1 MDSSKTK
8 ELSDAEWNERFQSI
22 YQQYYAKLCIY
33 ATSILANDEE
43 SEEIVQNVIY
53 KLWEQREKFN
63 EIENL
68 QSYLYRSVKNLCI
81 NIINRQKIE
90 DKYKSEAWFELKNI
104 ELHAIEPLE
113 NNNQEQEKK
122 LYEAI
127 EQLPER
133 CKEVLLLSKFQGMK
147 NKEIAE
153 HLDVSVKAIE
163 ASITRAFT
171 LLRKMMNNPKNT

>member
-81 NIINRQKIE
+81 NIINRQKTE
-90 DKYKSEAWFELKNI
+90 DKYKSEAWIELKNI

-113 NNNQEQEKK
+113 TNQEQETK

-153 HLDVSVKAIE
+153 HLDVSVKAVE

-171 LLRKMMNNPKNT
+171 LLRKLMNDKKST

>member
-33 ATSILANDEE
+33 ATSILSNDEE

-68 QSYLYRSVKNLCI
+68 QPYLYRSVKNLCI
-81 NIINRQKIE
+81 NIINRQKTE
-90 DKYKSEAWFELKNI
+90 DKYKSEAWIELKNI

-113 NNNQEQEKK
+113 TNQEQENK
-122 LYEAI
+122 LHEAI

-153 HLDVSVKAIE
+153 HLDVSVKAVE

-171 LLRKMMNNPKNT
+171 LLRKMMNDKKST

>member
-1 MDSSKTK
+1 
-8 ELSDAEWNERFQSI
+8 
-22 YQQYYAKLCIY
+22 
-33 ATSILANDEE
+33 
-43 SEEIVQNVIY
+43 
-53 KLWEQREKFN
+53 
-63 EIENL
+63 
-68 QSYLYRSVKNLCI
+68 
-81 NIINRQKIE
+81 
-90 DKYKSEAWFELKNI
+90 KYKSEAWIELKNI

-113 NNNQEQEKK
+113 NNQEQEKK

-153 HLDVSVKAIE
+153 LLDVSVKAIE

-171 LLRKMMNNPKNT
+171 LLRKMMNNSKNT

>member
-22 YQQYYAKLCIY
+22 YQQYYTKLCFY
-33 ATSILANDEE
+33 ATSILADDEE

-90 DKYKSEAWFELKNI
+90 DKYKSEAWIELKNI

-113 NNNQEQEKK
+113 NNQEQEKK